1 MIGFAALSLASFY
14 RLVRVPA
21 DLQPGGSFNKAF
33 LAVPLYTVMCLIS
46 GSYFALIGHASGIGI
61 YLGTMMELADMFLNV
76 ALYVWVGMML
86 KQTRMATLVFNVFRP
101 WRMPP
106 EMLAVVAVLVAAI
119 PTAYTGASGI
129 FVIAAGAVIYSEL
142 RAAGARRQLAL
153 AATAMSGS
161 LGVVLRPCLLV
172 VVIAYLNR
180 EVTTDELFGWGIWV
194 FALTAVL
201 FMAVA
206 LTVNRQ
212 NKFELAPPPRHSR
225 PHWPPSNP

>member
-1 MIGFAALSLASFY
+1 
-14 RLVRVPA
+14 
-21 DLQPGGSFNKAF
+21 
-33 LAVPLYTVMCLIS
+33 MCLIS
-46 GSYFALIGHASGIGI
+46 GTYFALIGHSSGIGI
-61 YLGTMMELADMFLNV
+61 YLGKMMELADMFLNV
-76 ALYVWVGMML
+76 GLYVWVGMML
-86 KQTRMATLVFNVFRP
+86 KQTRLATLVFNIFRP

-106 EMLAVVAVLVAAI
+106 EMLAVVAVLVAAV

-142 RAAGARRQLAL
+142 RAAGARRHLAL

-180 EVTTDELFGWGIWV
+180 EVTTDELFGWGGIWV
-194 FALTAVL
+194 FVLTATM
-201 FMAVA
+201 FAMVA

-212 NKFELAPPPRHSR
+212 SQFDLAPPAADAFPASIQALR
-225 PHWPPSNP
+225 PLIPPYVIVIAAVVLFYRLALDVKMDEFSAPPGCCR